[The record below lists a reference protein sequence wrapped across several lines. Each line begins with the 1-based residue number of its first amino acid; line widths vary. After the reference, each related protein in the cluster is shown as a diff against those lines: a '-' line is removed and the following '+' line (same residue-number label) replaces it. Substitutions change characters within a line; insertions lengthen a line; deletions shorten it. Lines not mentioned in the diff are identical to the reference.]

1 MKRLDRLL
9 ESAGED
15 QMFEV
20 HVDGNSVGKARQAEG
35 EWERGDMRCQR

>member
-1 MKRLDRLL
+1 MKRLDQLL

-15 QMFEV
+15 QFEV

-35 EWERGDMRCQR
+35 EWERGDVRCQR